1 MAFNLEYIKARRQ
14 QLGITQGQIAE
25 VLNINTSAYNKCENG
40 KQRFTV
46 DQLPILAKVLFC
58 KIKDFYV
65 EVKA

>member
-1 MAFNLEYIKARRQ
+1 MIFNLEYIRARRQ
-14 QLGITQGQIAE
+14 ELGITQTQMAE
-25 VLNINTSAYNKCENG
+25 ALNIGAPAYNKCENG

-58 KIKDFYV
+58 KIKDFYK